1 MKVIT
6 RAKMQDGTDIQ
17 IEDWRTDYP
26 GILNFEIG
34 AYPKSK
40 ANHPGSF
47 SPKLNEKFRAAFKFD
62 TLAEVEAALSK
73 LISGELQLRDYASK
87 LWDGDKYADCL

>member
-17 IEDWRTDYP
+17 IEDWRADYP
-26 GILNFEIG
+26 NILSYELT

-40 ANHPGSF
+40 ANHAGSF

-62 TLAEVEAALSK
+62 TLAEVETALSK
-73 LISGELQLRDYASK
+73 LVSGELQLRDYASK